1 MSLPK
6 LNNVPKYKITV
17 PSTNK
22 EVTFRPFLVKEEKIL
37 LIALESQ
44 DPVQIAT
51 AITDTVIS
59 CISEEISRK
68 DLKSYDIEFLFLKI
82 RAKSVGETANLLFK
96 CESCDTENEVSVN
109 LEEIKMNV
117 IEIDNRI
124 KISNDIYIEMK
135 HPTFESISRNK
146 KLTTNSPTTQV
157 FGLIQES
164 ISAVLTE
171 DERIDIKD
179 VTDEEFQEFIESM
192 TQEQFTKIREYIES
206 IPKLSHDINYSCK
219 NCNTNNDITLEGL
232 QNFL

>member
-171 DERIDIKD
+171 DERIDIKE
-179 VTDEEFQEFIESM
+179 VKDEEFQEFIESM

-219 NCNTNNDITLEGL
+219 NCNTNNNITLEGL

>member
-59 CISEEISRK
+59 CISEEIYRK

-96 CESCDTENEVSVN
+96 CESCDAENEVSVN

-124 KISNDIYIEMK
+124 KISNNIYIEMK

-171 DERIDIKD
+171 DERIDIKE
-179 VTDEEFQEFIESM
+179 VKDEEFQEFIESM

>member
-117 IEIDNRI
+117 VEIDNRI
-124 KISNDIYIEMK
+124 KISNNIYIEMK

-171 DERIDIKD
+171 DERIDIKE
-179 VTDEEFQEFIESM
+179 VKDEEFQEFIESM

-219 NCNTNNDITLEGL
+219 NCNTNNNITLEGL

>member
-109 LEEIKMNV
+109 LEEIKMNIV
-117 IEIDNRI
+117 EIDNRI
-124 KISNDIYIEMK
+124 KISNNIYIEMK

-146 KLTTNSPTTQV
+146 KLITDSPTTQV

-171 DERIDIKD
+171 DERIDIKE
-179 VTDEEFQEFIESM
+179 VKDEEFQEFIESM

-219 NCNTNNDITLEGL
+219 NCNTNNNITLEGL

>member
-6 LNNVPKYKITV
+6 LNNVPKYKLTV
-17 PSTNK
+17 PSTNQ
-22 EVTFRPFLVKEEKIL
+22 EITFRPFLVKEEKIL

-44 DPVQIAT
+44 DTVQIAT

-59 CISEEISRK
+59 CISEKINKK

-82 RAKSVGETANLLFK
+82 RAKSVGETSNILLK
-96 CESCDTENEVSVN
+96 CESCETENEVKIN
-109 LEEIKMNV
+109 IDEIKLNV
-117 IEIDNRI
+117 EEKDNTI
-124 KISNDIYIEMK
+124 KITDNIHIEMK
-135 HPTFESISRNK
+135 HPSFESISRNE
-146 KLTTNSPTTQV
+146 KLVNDSPTTQV

-179 VTDEEFQEFIESM
+179 TSDKEFQDFIESM

-206 IPKLSHDINYSCK
+206 IPRLSHDIGFTCVNCGKK
-219 NCNTNNDITLEGL
+219 NNTTLEGL
-232 QNFL
+232 QSFL

>member
-1 MSLPK
+1 MNLPK

>member
-117 IEIDNRI
+117 VEIDNRI
-124 KISNDIYIEMK
+124 KISNNIYIEMK

-219 NCNTNNDITLEGL
+219 NCNTNNNITLEGL

>member
-96 CESCDTENEVSVN
+96 CESCDTENEVSMN

-117 IEIDNRI
+117 VEIDNRI
-124 KISNDIYIEMK
+124 EISNNIYIEMK

-219 NCNTNNDITLEGL
+219 NCNTNNNITLEGL

>member
-96 CESCDTENEVSVN
+96 CESCDTENEVSMN

-117 IEIDNRI
+117 VEIDNRI
-124 KISNDIYIEMK
+124 EISNNIYIEMK

-146 KLTTNSPTTQV
+146 KLTTDSPTTQV

-219 NCNTNNDITLEGL
+219 NCNTNNNITLEGL

>member
-117 IEIDNRI
+117 VEIDNRI
-124 KISNDIYIEMK
+124 KISNNIYIEMK

-146 KLTTNSPTTQV
+146 KLITDSPTTQV

>member
-109 LEEIKMNV
+109 LEEIKMNIV
-117 IEIDNRI
+117 EIDNRI
-124 KISNDIYIEMK
+124 KISNNIYIEMK

-171 DERIDIKD
+171 DERIDIKE
-179 VTDEEFQEFIESM
+179 VKDEEFQEFIESM

-219 NCNTNNDITLEGL
+219 NCNTNNNITLEGL

>member
-96 CESCDTENEVSVN
+96 CESCDTENEVSMN

-117 IEIDNRI
+117 VEIDNRI
-124 KISNDIYIEMK
+124 EISNNIYIEMK

-146 KLTTNSPTTQV
+146 KLTTDSPTTQV

-171 DERIDIKD
+171 NERIDIKE
-179 VTDEEFQEFIESM
+179 VADEEFQEFIESM

-219 NCNTNNDITLEGL
+219 NCNTNNNITLEGL

>member
-117 IEIDNRI
+117 VEIDNRI
-124 KISNDIYIEMK
+124 KISNNIYIEMK

-146 KLTTNSPTTQV
+146 KLITDSPTTQV

-171 DERIDIKD
+171 DERIDIKE
-179 VTDEEFQEFIESM
+179 VKDEEFQEFIESM

-219 NCNTNNDITLEGL
+219 NCNTNNNITLEGL

>member
-1 MSLPK
+1 MNLPK

-124 KISNDIYIEMK
+124 KISNNIYIEMK

-164 ISAVLTE
+164 ISSVLTE

>member
-1 MSLPK
+1 MNLPK

-124 KISNDIYIEMK
+124 KISNNIYIEMK

-146 KLTTNSPTTQV
+146 KLITDSPTTQV

-219 NCNTNNDITLEGL
+219 NCNTNNNITLEGL

>member
-96 CESCDTENEVSVN
+96 CESCDTENEVSMN

-117 IEIDNRI
+117 VEIDNRI
-124 KISNDIYIEMK
+124 EISNNIYIEMK

-146 KLTTNSPTTQV
+146 KLTTDSPTTQV

-171 DERIDIKD
+171 NERI
-179 VTDEEFQEFIESM
+179 
-192 TQEQFTKIREYIES
+192 
-206 IPKLSHDINYSCK
+206 
-219 NCNTNNDITLEGL
+219 
-232 QNFL
+232 